1 LTGVHT
7 THARG
12 RGTVKQLFFVAVGVV
27 IGFAVAHKVANTSGG
42 ARFLADVDARTKA
55 FTGAVA
61 DGYRSRGAELRT
73 DV

>member
-1 LTGVHT
+1 M
-7 THARG
+7 
-12 RGTVKQLFFVAVGVV
+12 KQLFFVAVGVV
-27 IGFAVAHKVANTSGG
+27 IGFAVAHQVARTPGG
-42 ARFLADVDARTKA
+42 ARLFAVVDASTKA